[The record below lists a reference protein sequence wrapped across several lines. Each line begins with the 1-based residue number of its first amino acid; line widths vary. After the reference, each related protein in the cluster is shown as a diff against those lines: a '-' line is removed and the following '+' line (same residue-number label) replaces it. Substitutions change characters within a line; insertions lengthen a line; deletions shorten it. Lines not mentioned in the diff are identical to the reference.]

1 MADGVSSI
9 ERTVEQGDLDELV
22 RLVDRLCDARDW
34 DGLVEL
40 RDRSRWALERGK
52 QLWPAAS
59 LAEYRLALE
68 APGEWAAAT
77 IVEGAGRFAL
87 GPLPEV
93 AASTH
98 LWSDLAP
105 HLAMGPLAAITAHER
120 VMRGEDLTADASID
134 RAVLEIPLALCAW
147 ESAYP
152 VAEYHADKA
161 EFPGPPDVDLVALPL
176 PSKSERTVEDASTTD
191 ALLGLTAR
199 WTTESNG
206 RADAVAVQGDAAAA
220 IAALGVRTARGA
232 HIDGGTAMA
241 YMAWAAASGGAH
253 GRRRGMAS
261 GRFDAWWAA
270 VAVAGALDD
279 WPLAS
284 DEVGEAVGSMDWWV
298 WDAYEPK
305 TGWWLRLA
313 VEDPD
318 EGLAWAIAAT
328 DGT

>member
-9 ERTVEQGDLDELV
+9 ERIVEEGDLDELV

-40 RDRSRWALERGK
+40 RDRCRWALERGK

-68 APGEWAAAT
+68 APGEWAAAI

-105 HLAMGPLAAITAHER
+105 HLASGPLAAITAHER
-120 VMRGEDLTADASID
+120 VVRGEDLSADASID
-134 RAVLEIPLALCAW
+134 PAVLEVPLALCAW
-147 ESAYP
+147 EPVYP

-161 EFPGPPDVDLVALPL
+161 EFPGPPDVELASLTL
-176 PSKSERTVEDASTTD
+176 TSARTVDDRSTTD
-191 ALLGLTAR
+191 ALLALTAR

-220 IAALGVRTARGA
+220 IAALGVRRARGA
-232 HIDGGTAMA
+232 RIDGGTAMA
-241 YMAWAAASGGAH
+241 HMAWAAASGGAH

-261 GRFDAWWAA
+261 GRFDAWWAV
-270 VAVAGALDD
+270 VALAGGLDD
-279 WPLAS
+279 WPLAP
-284 DEVGEAVGSMDWWV
+284 DEVGEAARSMEWWL

-328 DGT
+328 DGA